1 MERSSFYSEIEMDGQ
16 LIRCSYRVI
25 EERKGTYG
33 LLCSQEGMEK
43 GELCRLRSVFRN
55 EETAE
60 AMAEFLA
67 QKQVMPVH
75 IRDVLQDLLA

>member
-33 LLCSQEGMEK
+33 LLCSQED
-43 GELCRLRSVFRN
+43 
-55 EETAE
+55 TAQ
-60 AMAEFLA
+60 AA
-67 QKQVMPVH
+67 
-75 IRDVLQDLLA
+75 

>member
-33 LLCSQEGMEK
+33 LLCSQEGREK
-43 GELCRLRSVFRN
+43 GELCRLRNVFRN

-75 IRDVLQDLLA
+75 IRDVLQDLLP